1 MLSPQTI
8 LLVLFGYFFLL
19 LLIARKTAKG
29 ANTADFFN
37 ANRQAPWPI
46 VAFGMIGASM
56 SGVTFLSVPGQVG
69 KMGAEGL
76 VAFSYMQVVLGYMAG
91 YAIIGKILLPL
102 YYRLQS
108 ISIYEYLETRFGFWT
123 YKTGSAFFLLS
134 RLVGSALRL
143 FLSAQ
148 VLQVFIFDDL
158 GLRFELTALFSVA
171 LIWVYTFRGGIK
183 TIIWTDTLQTA
194 FFLLAL
200 AITIYTLSQEL
211 GFEGLSAVWQ
221 KVNESPYSQ
230 IFVWEGASSRHFFK
244 QFLGGL
250 FIALTM
256 TGLDQDMMQKNLSC
270 RTLRD
275 SQKNMFW
282 FSLTLLV
289 VNFFFLVLGALLY
302 LFAQAKGIEIP
313 TNTDTLYPLIAKN
326 HLGIMGSLVFF
337 IGIIAATYSS
347 ADSSLTALTTAFTVD
362 FLGFSRSKTGEAQ
375 KRTKRI
381 RVHLVFS
388 FLTFLL
394 MLIAYYSNNQAVI
407 DSVMRMAGYTYGP
420 LLGLFSFGLL
430 LRARL
435 HDRLVPLC
443 CLLAPLLTYLLNHYS
458 PLLFG
463 GYQMG
468 YELVLVNGMITFIL
482 LLFLIKKE
490 KQKFKP

>member
-8 LLVLFGYFFLL
+8 LFVLFGYFVLL

-37 ANRQAPWPI
+37 ASRQAPWLV

-69 KMGAEGL
+69 KAAEGGF
-76 VAFSYMQVVLGYMAG
+76 VAFSYLQVVLGYLVG
-91 YAIIGKILLPL
+91 YAIIGTILLPL

-108 ISIYEYLETRFGFWT
+108 VSIYEYLETRFGFWT

-148 VLQVFIFDDL
+148 VLQVFVFDDL
-158 GLRFELTALFSVA
+158 GLPFELTSLLTIA

-200 AITIYTLSQEL
+200 VITIYTISEAL
-211 GFEGLSAVWQ
+211 GFESLSTLWQ
-221 KVNESPYSQ
+221 QVSESPYSQ
-230 IFVWEGASSRHFFK
+230 IFVWEGSSSRNFFK
-244 QFLGGL
+244 QFLGGI

-270 RTLRD
+270 RTLQD

-282 FSLTLLV
+282 FSLTLLI
-289 VNFFFLVLGALLY
+289 VNFFFLILGASLY
-302 LFAQAKGIEIP
+302 LFAQAKGVEIP

-326 HLGIMGSLVFF
+326 HLGTIGALVFF
-337 IGIIAATYSS
+337 VGIIAATYSS

-362 FLGFSRSKTGEAQ
+362 FLGFNRSKTGEAQ
-375 KRTKRI
+375 KRAKRI

-388 FLTFLL
+388 LLTFLI
-394 MLIAYYSNNQAVI
+394 MLIAYYANNQAVI

-420 LLGLFSFGLL
+420 LLGLFAFGLL

-435 HDRLVPLC
+435 HDRLVPAL

-458 PLLFG
+458 PQLFN

-468 YELVLVNGMITFIL
+468 YELVLVNGIITFIL

-490 KQKFKP
+490 K